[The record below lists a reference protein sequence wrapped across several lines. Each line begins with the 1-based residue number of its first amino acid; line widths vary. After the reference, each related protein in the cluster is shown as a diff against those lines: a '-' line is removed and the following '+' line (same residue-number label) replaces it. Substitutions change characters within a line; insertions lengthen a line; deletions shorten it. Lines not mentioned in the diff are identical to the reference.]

1 MWKKWRQLK
10 VKATWHIKIQVL
22 KLKCQKFEWTWN
34 FISIECKE
42 KTTDENLKKTSYV
55 KAETVEKWILQ
66 IIFGISNPTME
77 MGKFQNTLNV
87 RGPHQTWEM
96 KPIKFDF
103 FNSKKHNIYIH
114 KKTRKLNLNFIRW
127 TILSCKLSSK
137 MGTHWF
143 WSFFVFKK
151 PETEIKKWFLGKGG
165 RRKQT

>member
-1 MWKKWRQLK
+1 MATVKGQSNLTYQNSSVKIEMSKVWMNLK
-10 VKATWHIKIQVL
+10 FYFYRMQRENNRW
-22 KLKCQKFEWTWN
+22 KFE
-34 FISIECKE
+34 
-42 KTTDENLKKTSYV
+42 KTSYV